1 MNSKSDIVGIGYST
15 TASDD
20 DEFINNIANDLTTL
34 VNTGEQIVMTVS
46 LQKVVNV
53 MIKPFN
59 KFSKQKL
66 ISMPDHH
73 PRSEKKT

>member
-1 MNSKSDIVGIGYST
+1 MNRKSDIVGIGYST

-34 VNTGEQIVMTVS
+34 VNTGEIAILDS

-59 KFSKQKL
+59 KFRKQKFT
-66 ISMPDHH
+66 SMPDHH

>member
-1 MNSKSDIVGIGYST
+1 MNSKSDIVGIGYCT

-59 KFSKQKL
+59 KFSKQKF
-66 ISMPDHH
+66 ISVPDHH